1 MKNVLKIAVVLF
13 TALSFSFANAGE
25 LTVTGNAKA
34 SYVIISSDSSTGV
47 AEQPNSLGVSNEF
60 NLGASGEL
68 DNGMS
73 WGYNINID
81 GSTTQDDGGL
91 FLSSDSMGKV
101 AINISQGGLELS
113 KAGALSADGNRGSD
127 SGYAEDMFEEWS
139 AGDAPN
145 IQYHTPADLLPFGI
159 AAKIAY
165 VPNTASDANQSVNDL
180 TSSNTGAV
188 NGGTLA
194 NSGAIYTT
202 GGISNGGRTF
212 TQYQV
217 TAAPIDGLAIG
228 ASYGD
233 FGGATGDTGQSAEGG
248 SWYAKYAAGN
258 VTVAYG
264 KSYIALPNASTSVLY
279 ETVLGQKYSA
289 LVAVNDEVSL
299 SYGVEKSEATHNLA
313 TTADVEQEVTKIAA
327 AYTTGGLTLSL
338 GMVDYENVAYTANKD
353 VKATVLNM
361 AIAF

>member
-1 MKNVLKIAVVLF
+1 M
-13 TALSFSFANAGE
+13 S

-34 SYVIISSDSSTGV
+34 SYVIIRSDSSTGV
-47 AEQPNSLGVSNEF
+47 IENPPSLGVSNEF

-91 FLSSDSMGKV
+91 FLSSDMGKL
-101 AINISQGGLELS
+101 AINISQGGLEFS
-113 KAGALSADGNRGSD
+113 KAAALSADGNRGSD
-127 SGYAEDMFEEWS
+127 SGYDESMFEEWS

-145 IQYHTPADLLPFGI
+145 IQLHTPADLLPFGI

-194 NSGAIYTT
+194 NSGKIYTT

-217 TAAPIDGLAIG
+217 TAAPIDGLAVG

-233 FGGATGDTGQSAEGG
+233 FGGATGDEGQSAEGG
-248 SWYAKYAAGN
+248 SWYAKYAIGN
-258 VTVAYG
+258 VTAAYG
-264 KSYIALPNASTSVLY
+264 KSYIALPNAKTSVLY
-279 ETVLGQKYSA
+279 ESVFGTKYSA

-299 SYGVEKSEATHNLA
+299 SYGVEKSSYAHLA

-338 GMVDYENVAYTANKD
+338 GMVDYENVSYTANKD

>member
-1 MKNVLKIAVVLF
+1 MKNVLKTAVVLF

-25 LTVTGNAKA
+25 LSVTGSAKA
-34 SYVIISSDSSTGV
+34 SYVIVSSDSSTG
-47 AEQPNSLGVSNEF
+47 AQEQPGSLGVSNEF

-68 DNGMS
+68 DNGMA

-81 GSTTQDDGGL
+81 GGTTQDDGGL
-91 FLSSDSMGKV
+91 FLSNDMGKL

-127 SGYAEDMFEEWS
+127 SGYDESMFEEWS

-145 IQYHTPADLLPFGI
+145 IQYHTPAGMLPFGI

-180 TSSNTGAV
+180 TAANSGAI

-217 TAAPIDGLAIG
+217 TAAPIDGLAVG
-228 ASYGD
+228 ASYGE
-233 FGGATGDTGQSAEGG
+233 FGGASGDTGQSAEGG
-248 SWYAKYAAGN
+248 SWYAKYSIGN
-258 VTVAYG
+258 LTAAYG
-264 KSYIALPNASTSVLY
+264 RSYIALPNAKTSVLY
-279 ETVLGQKYSA
+279 ETVLGTKYSA
-289 LVAVNDEVSL
+289 LVAVNDDVSL

-361 AIAF
+361 SVAF

>member
-1 MKNVLKIAVVLF
+1 MKNVLKTAVVLF

-25 LTVTGNAKA
+25 LTVTGSAKA
-34 SYVIISSDSSTGV
+34 SYVIVSSDSSTGTQ
-47 AEQPNSLGVSNEF
+47 EQPNSLGVSNEF

-81 GSTTQDDGGL
+81 GDTTQDDGGL
-91 FLSSDSMGKV
+91 FISNDLGKL

-127 SGYAEDMFEEWS
+127 SGYDESMFEEWS

-145 IQYHTPADLLPFGI
+145 IQLHTPAGLLPYGI
-159 AAKIAY
+159 VAKVAY
-165 VPNTASDANQSVNDL
+165 VPNTKSDANQSVNNL
-180 TSSNTGAV
+180 TATNTGAV
-188 NGGTLA
+188 NSGTLA

-202 GGISNGGRTF
+202 GGIQNGGRTF

-217 TAAPIDGLAIG
+217 SATPIDGLTAG
-228 ASYGD
+228 ASYGN
-233 FGGATGDTGQSAEGG
+233 FGGSTGDTGQEAEGG
-248 SWYAKYAAGN
+248 SWYAKYSIGN
-258 VTVAYG
+258 VTAAYG
-264 KSYIALPNASTSVLY
+264 RSYIALPNAKTSVLY
-279 ETVLGQKYSA
+279 ESVFGTKYSA

-299 SYGVEKSEATHNLA
+299 SYGVEKSEATHNLN